1 MLFSLLP
8 LYYIVVPIRELVN
21 ILFSTLTTTVQ
32 SLQMACLP
40 STRNM
45 DVDTD
50 IIRRRSTSSSKVSS
64 RESLIDSK
72 ASSMAYHKRIEIM
85 NNLLN
90 NDIWEPINSSQL
102 SYALNKEEAGK
113 GKMVS
118 KVTDNSLQ

>member
-8 LYYIVVPIRELVN
+8 PYYIVVPIRELVN

-50 IIRRRSTSSSKVSS
+50 IIRRRYTSSSKVSS

-102 SYALNKEEAGK
+102 LYALNKEEAGK

>member
-8 LYYIVVPIRELVN
+8 PYYIVVPIRELVN

-50 IIRRRSTSSSKVSS
+50 IIRRRYTSSSKVSS

-102 SYALNKEEAGK
+102 LYALNKEEAGK

-118 KVTDNSLQ
+118 KVTDNSL

>member
-1 MLFSLLP
+1 
-8 LYYIVVPIRELVN
+8 
-21 ILFSTLTTTVQ
+21 
-32 SLQMACLP
+32 
-40 STRNM
+40 M